1 MPFIEGAK
9 LYVDE
14 RYAAAGHS
22 LEGVRRLAVA
32 YIDKRQ
38 ATKIEI
44 HITSLPTQVWAYE
57 YDIKGWILQK

>member
-1 MPFIEGAK
+1 MPLIEGAK

-14 RYAAAGHS
+14 QYAAVGHS
-22 LEGVRRLAVA
+22 LDGVRRLAVP

-38 ATKIEI
+38 AIKIEI
-44 HITSLPTQVWAYE
+44 HITSLPTQVWAYD